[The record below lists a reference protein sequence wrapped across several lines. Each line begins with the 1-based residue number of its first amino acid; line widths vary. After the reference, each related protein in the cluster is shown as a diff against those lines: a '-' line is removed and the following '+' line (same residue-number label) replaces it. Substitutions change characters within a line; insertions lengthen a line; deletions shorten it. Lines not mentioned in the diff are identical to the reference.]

1 MLEKLRHGAGF
12 VTSGLLAFLTDAAV
26 LTVLTR
32 YAGIDPFLARLAA
45 IAVAMVAGYFA
56 HRRLTF
62 RVQEAPS
69 LAQFGKFFSVAA
81 TASIINYT
89 IYAGILMAYPGWEP
103 LAALV
108 IATIV
113 SMIASY
119 AGLRFGVF
127 KKTTPKP

>member
-1 MLEKLRHGAGF
+1 MFEKLRHGAGF
-12 VTSGLLAFLTDAAV
+12 VASGLLAFLTDAAV

-32 YAGIDPFLARLAA
+32 YAGMDPFLARLAA
-45 IAVAMVAGYFA
+45 IATAMAVAYFA

-62 RVQEAPS
+62 RVQDAPS
-69 LAQFGKFFSVAA
+69 LAQFGKFASVAA
-81 TASIINYT
+81 TASTINYA
-89 IYAGILMAYPGWEP
+89 IYAGILIAYRGCEP

-127 KKTTPKP
+127 KKPNA